1 MSREAGKG
9 SKQRPTDFQK
19 FSEGWE
25 RAFGKHLKKEVC
37 DYQDLV
43 ATEDCVIDA
52 LNNFEKEKDG
62 KRAQSIC

>member
-1 MSREAGKG
+1 MNREAVKG

-25 RAFGKHLKKEVC
+25 RAFGNHLKKEVS

-52 LNNFEKEKDG
+52 LDKLKKEEDG
-62 KRAQSIC
+62 KRS